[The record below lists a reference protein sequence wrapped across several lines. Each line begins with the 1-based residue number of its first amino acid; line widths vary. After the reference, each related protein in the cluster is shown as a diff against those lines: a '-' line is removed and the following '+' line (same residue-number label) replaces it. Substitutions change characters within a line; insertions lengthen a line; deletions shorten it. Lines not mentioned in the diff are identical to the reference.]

1 MPRLAPLR
9 IDETHEL
16 SAVFR
21 QAEAMMG
28 FTPNDG
34 LIMARR
40 PDITTALMGLVAA
53 IYAPGKV
60 ADPLKRLIAEA
71 TSKAAGCTYCVAH
84 TAYSAHKMGVSEE
97 KITALWEFETSPH
110 YDEAEKAAINVAM
123 KAGMSPN
130 ATTDEDFD
138 RLKQHYDEEEIVE
151 IVSVIALFGFLNRW
165 NSTLATELEAM
176 PAALAKSLKL
186 AGEKDA

>member
-16 SAVFR
+16 SAVFQ

-40 PDITTALMGLVAA
+40 PDITKALMGLVAA

-60 ADPLKRLIAEA
+60 ADPLKRLIGEA

-84 TAYSAHKMGVSEE
+84 TAHSAHKMGVPEE

-110 YDEAEKAAINVAM
+110 YNEAEKAAINVAM

-186 AGEKDA
+186 AGDQDA